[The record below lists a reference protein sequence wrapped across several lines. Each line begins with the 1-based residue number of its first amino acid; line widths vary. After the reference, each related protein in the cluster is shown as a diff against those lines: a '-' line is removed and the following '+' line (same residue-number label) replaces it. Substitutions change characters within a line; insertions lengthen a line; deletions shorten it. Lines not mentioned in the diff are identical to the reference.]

1 MIDEDRFQNCVR
13 DFSSSVSVQTGLKHS
28 GWVSLV
34 IHCSA
39 GMRRIRSILE
49 VEQLGPFIPGKKRRV
64 HNKTP
69 TSPYKRHNSSEI
81 RRDLA
86 KRKTGVKGYF
96 IYVGSYLISDKMRRL
111 YGKVGVLFLPL

>member
-49 VEQLGPFIPGKKRRV
+49 VEQLGHLYQEKEDEF
-64 HNKTP
+64 T
-69 TSPYKRHNSSEI
+69 I
-81 RRDLA
+81 RRQLH
-86 KRKTGVKGYF
+86 RING
-96 IYVGSYLISDKMRRL
+96 IIRL
-111 YGKVGVLFLPL
+111 K